1 MTAFLA
7 RRMLG
12 ALPVLLALAVVAF
25 LLIRFV
31 PGDPART
38 MLGIRATDETVAALR
53 ERLALDGPIEAQL
66 VAFLRGAIVLDF
78 GTSIVHRAPVAELLA
93 PRLLVTTGLLLYSV
107 VIAVLI
113 AVPLGILSA
122 VRRNR
127 LPDHLV
133 RLFSM
138 ITFAMPAFWLGLV
151 LVLLFSLTLGL
162 FPTSTLGRTPADW
175 VRGLTLPALTIGLY
189 LAPML
194 LRTLRSSIIENLG
207 LEFVEAARA
216 RGLSERRVIGRHVM
230 RNSLIAMVTLLGVSI
245 GFLISGAVVVENVF
259 ALPGLGSLLVSSVL
273 ARDYPVVQAL
283 TLLIG
288 VCVLVVN
295 LVTDASYAAL
305 DPRVRL

>member
-7 RRMLG
+7 RRALG
-12 ALPVLLALAVVAF
+12 ALPVLLALAVVSF

-31 PGDPART
+31 PGDPARAL
-38 MLGIRATDETVAALR
+38 LGIRATEENIALLR

-66 VAFLRGAIVLDF
+66 LAFLRGAMVLDF
-78 GTSIVHRAPVAELLA
+78 GTSIVHRAPVGELLGT
-93 PRLLVTTGLLLYSV
+93 RLLVTSGLLVYSV
-107 VIAVLI
+107 VIAVVI

-138 ITFAMPAFWLGLV
+138 LTFAMPAFWLGLM

-162 FPTSTLGRTPADW
+162 FPTSTLGRNPAEW

-207 LEFVEAARA
+207 LEYVEAARA

-230 RNSLIAMVTLLGVSI
+230 RNSMVAMVTLLGVSI

-259 ALPGLGSLLVSSVL
+259 ALPGLGSLLVSSIL

-295 LVTDASYAAL
+295 LVTDLTYAAL